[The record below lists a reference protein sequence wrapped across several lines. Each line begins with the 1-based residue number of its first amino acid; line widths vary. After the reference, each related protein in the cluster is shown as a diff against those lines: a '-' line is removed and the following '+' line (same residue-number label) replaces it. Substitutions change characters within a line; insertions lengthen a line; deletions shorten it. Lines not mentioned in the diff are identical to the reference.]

1 MRLIITDANILIDM
15 HVGRLIE
22 DMFRLTSLEFAV
34 PDVLYLSELAEQHAR
49 LPGLGLKILSLQP
62 DAIAD
67 AEVLRAKYRRPSM
80 NDLFALAL
88 ARAEACPLLSGDG
101 SLRSAAEAENVEVH
115 GTLWLV
121 EQMRKELKLEVSR
134 ARHSYEL
141 MRLDGSRL
149 PWDEVEIQLR
159 HWRR

>member
-15 HVGRLIE
+15 HAGSLIE

-49 LPGLGLKILSLQP
+49 LPGLGLRILSLQP

-67 AEVLRAKYRRPSM
+67 AESLRTKYRKPSM

-88 ARAEACPLLSGDG
+88 ARAEECPLLSGDG
-101 SLRSAAEAENVEVH
+101 SLRLAAAAENVEVH
-115 GTLWLV
+115 GTIWLV
-121 EQMRKELKLEVSR
+121 EKLREELRLDIDR
-134 ARHSYEL
+134 ARHGYEL

-149 PWDEVEIQLR
+149 PWDEVEAQLR
-159 HWRR
+159 RWGR